1 MTTRHVPE
9 GVPSP
14 TPDEEVGEGGVN
26 PEVSGKQL
34 ALAFLAALAFV
45 LATRVPVARPGPV
58 ESDEFGF
65 LEIIRQY
72 RLPMHH
78 TLFLASARVLGDL
91 LGDRYR
97 GFLALDML
105 VSAGALAAVWWWLRA
120 LVRPRTAL
128 AATAV
133 LAVGPVFWGYGAM
146 AGNYTA
152 IPLVGAVL
160 LGIAAR
166 AWSGPRPWHAPAAAA
181 VLAAGAGYRQDIGTF
196 WLPVFFLILARQ
208 RRATAATALVL
219 FAVLNLAW
227 IGAMLAS
234 VGGWARFRAATGE
247 FSHQAGYLNSV
258 WNLGVVDAPLR
269 YGVKLAMGVAW
280 TLGATLVLV
289 PAGAGRLAREGRRGA
304 WVAAAMLAAAL
315 PALGFH
321 LLIHFGVPGYAFH
334 YVPALL
340 ALAALGAEGLARPGV
355 AADRRGPLRLTA
367 AAALSAAVF
376 LFYPADF
383 TRPGLRG
390 NFDLSF
396 ARHTR
401 VGLNAPLPQ
410 NGPSAWR
417 TANSRDG
424 LGTAPVPHRR

>member
-1 MTTRHVPE
+1 MTARTLP
-9 GVPSP
+9 GNPI
-14 TPDEEVGEGGVN
+14 PDDAAPIPDVGF
-26 PEVSGKQL
+26 KRL
-34 ALAFLAALAFV
+34 ALAFSAALAFV
-45 LATRVPVARPGPV
+45 VLTRLPVARPGPV

-65 LEIIRQY
+65 LEMIGRY

-105 VSAGALAAVWWWLRA
+105 TSAGALVAVWWWLRA
-120 LVRPRTAL
+120 LVRPSVAL

-152 IPLVGAVL
+152 IPLVGGLL
-160 LGIAAR
+160 LGTAVR
-166 AWSGPRPWHAPAAAA
+166 AWTRPKAWHAHAAA
-181 VLAAGAGYRQDIGTF
+181 VALALGTGYRQDIGTF
-196 WLPVFFLILARQ
+196 WLPVFFLILVRQ
-208 RRATAATALVL
+208 RWTVALQALGL
-219 FAVLNLAW
+219 FTVLNLAW
-227 IGAMLAS
+227 LGGMLVE
-234 VGGWARFRAATGE
+234 VGGLAHYRAATAE
-247 FSHQAGYLNSV
+247 FSRQAGYMNSV
-258 WNLGVVDAPLR
+258 WHLGFVDAPVR
-269 YGVKLAMGVAW
+269 YAVKLAMALVW
-280 TLGATLVLV
+280 TLGAALLLV
-289 PAGAGRLAREGRRGA
+289 PLGVSRLAREARGRA
-304 WVAAAMLAAAL
+304 VWTAVAMLLAVL

-321 LLIHFGVPGYAFH
+321 LLVHFGVPGYAFH

-340 ALAALGAEGLARPGV
+340 ALAALGAERFP
-355 AADRRGPLRLTA
+355 RRGPAALLS

-383 TRPGLRG
+383 QRPGLRG

-401 VGLNAPLPQ
+401 TGLNAPLPGH
-410 NGPSAWR
+410 NPTAWR
-417 TANSRDG
+417 TANSRPS
-424 LGTAPVPHRR
+424 LGAAPTPSRR